1 MGPAVTQRAEE
12 LPMPSSTRYPRHG
25 ENLDFGRVAFF
36 TDAVFAIAMTLLVV
50 EIGVPERAG
59 AAAED
64 PGALLDLLQDKV
76 PLVFSFLIGCFV
88 IGSYWAAH
96 HRFMSRLAA
105 VDRPFLGLTV
115 VYLAFVALLPFPT
128 GVLGEYGDNPV
139 SVVAFAVN
147 MIAVST
153 MEAVLFRH
161 ARRRRL
167 FREEWPEDVYRWAL
181 LASLSP
187 VLMFALS
194 IPVAFVLPRLAIL
207 VWFLAFPLG
216 RILDRRHPEGAE
228 RYLA

>member
-1 MGPAVTQRAEE
+1 
-12 LPMPSSTRYPRHG
+12 MPPSTVYSRQG

-50 EIGVPERAG
+50 EVGVPERVVG
-59 AAAED
+59 ATED
-64 PGALLDLLQDKV
+64 PGALLDLLQDKI
-76 PLVFSFLIGCFV
+76 PLVFAFFIGCYV
-88 IGSYWAAH
+88 IGSYWVAH
-96 HRFMSRLAA
+96 HRFVSRLGG

-147 MIAVST
+147 MMAVST

-161 ARRRRL
+161 ARRRGL

-194 IPVAFVLPRLAIL
+194 VPVAFVLPQLAIV
-207 VWFLAFPLG
+207 VWFLAIPVG
-216 RILDRRHPEGAE
+216 RLVERRLPRGAE